1 MKATNHGG
9 KFEQSFEEKYLLEL
23 ELKKE
28 HSANAVDVLELY
40 ITLKDDSFSNSLF
53 DKRDDFQFIIVRML
67 FRTSIILTKILY
79 SVIGA
84 EVIKWV

>member
-9 KFEQSFEEKYLLEL
+9 KFEQSFEEKYSLEL

-28 HSANAVDVLELY
+28 RSGNAVDVLELY

-84 EVIKWV
+84 EVIKRV

>member
-9 KFEQSFEEKYLLEL
+9 KFEQSFEEKYSLEL

-84 EVIKWV
+84 EVIKRV